1 MTTTAALLPAAPGW
15 SEARRRLFETAIVL
29 FGERGVHGVSVRDL
43 MGALGQQPG
52 ALYGHVASKQQLL
65 YELVRLGYEEHNR
78 WVREALLS
86 CGSDPVDQMR
96 ALTRAHVLAH
106 LTYPALAKVT
116 NREARALDPEQLDE
130 LTVILHDSE
139 RVFLDVIERGQ
150 RLGVFHVDEPV
161 LALAAIAA
169 MGVRA
174 AESRTLDPSFSPEKV
189 ADTYAG
195 FAVKILT

>member
-1 MTTTAALLPAAPGW
+1 MTTTAPLLPAAPGW
-15 SEARRRLFETAIVL
+15 SDARRRLFETAIVL

-43 MGALGQQPG
+43 MGELGQQPG

-65 YELVRLGYEEHNR
+65 YELVRVGYEEHNR
-78 WVREALLS
+78 WIREALLS

-106 LTYPALAKVT
+106 LTYPDLAKVT
-116 NREARALDPEQLDE
+116 NREARALDEAQLEE
-130 LTVILHDSE
+130 LSAILHDSE
-139 RVFLDVIERGQ
+139 RVFLDVMDRGQ
-150 RLGVFHVDEPV
+150 RLGVFHVSEPS

-174 AESRTLDPSFSPEKV
+174 AERYTSDSPYSPEDV
-189 ADTYAG
+189 ANTYAG
-195 FAVKILT
+195 YAVKILT

>member
-1 MTTTAALLPAAPGW
+1 MTTTAALLPAAPEW

-65 YELVRLGYEEHNR
+65 YELVRLGYTEHNR
-78 WVREALLS
+78 WVRDALLS
-86 CGSDPVDQMR
+86 AGSDPVDQMR

-116 NREARALDPEQLDE
+116 NREARALDPEQLEE
-130 LTVILHDSE
+130 LTAILHDSE
-139 RVFLDVIERGQ
+139 RVFLDVMERGQ
-150 RLGVFHVDEPV
+150 RLGVFHVDDPV

-174 AESRTLDPSFSPEKV
+174 AESRTIDPTYSPERV

-195 FAVKILT
+195 YAVKILT